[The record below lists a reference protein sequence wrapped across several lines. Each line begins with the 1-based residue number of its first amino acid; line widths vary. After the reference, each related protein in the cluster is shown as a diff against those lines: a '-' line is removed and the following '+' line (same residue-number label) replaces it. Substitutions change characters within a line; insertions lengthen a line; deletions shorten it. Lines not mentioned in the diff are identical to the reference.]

1 MTAGALVPAVV
12 RCDHNFTRSLPVM
25 PVPPPER
32 IVELVAD
39 LLSDE
44 GYDLED
50 VVVTAA
56 GKHSTVRLMVDS
68 DAGLGLDEA
77 ARLSRLVSDAFD
89 AVSDFGESPYVLE
102 VTSPGIGRPLT
113 RDRHWRRAQGRRAR
127 IELADGTIVAR
138 IGELV
143 GDTVRLVVP
152 DRDGP
157 VVRPTPLGEVRSA
170 LVEVE
175 FSPPNPRELELAGGL
190 PDGRVAAGE
199 LDESAVGDDESDD
212 VNETKVDK

>member
-1 MTAGALVPAVV
+1 
-12 RCDHNFTRSLPVM
+12 M

-32 IVELVAD
+32 IVELVSD
-39 LLSDE
+39 LLARE

-56 GKHSTVRLMVDS
+56 GKHSTVRLLVDS

-77 ARLSRLVSDAFD
+77 ARLSRTVSEAFD
-89 AVSDFGESPYVLE
+89 GVSDFGESPYVLE

-113 RDRHWRRAQGRRAR
+113 EPRHWRRAQGRKAKV
-127 IELADGTIVAR
+127 ELADETVVAR

-143 GDTVRLVVP
+143 GDEIRLVLP
-152 DRDGP
+152 DRSGP
-157 VVRPTPLGEVRSA
+157 VVRSVPLSEVRRA
-170 LVEVE
+170 VVEVE
-175 FSPPNPRELELAGGL
+175 FSPPPPRELELAGGV

-199 LDESAVGDDESDD
+199 LTEGPEDETGSDD
-212 VNETKVDK
+212 HDETNETKVDK

>member
-1 MTAGALVPAVV
+1 
-12 RCDHNFTRSLPVM
+12 M

-32 IVELVAD
+32 IVELVSD
-39 LLSDE
+39 LLARE

-56 GKHSTVRLMVDS
+56 GKHSTVRLLVDS

-77 ARLSRLVSDAFD
+77 ARLSRTVSEAFD
-89 AVSDFGESPYVLE
+89 GVSDFGESPYVLE

-113 RDRHWRRAQGRRAR
+113 EPRHWRRAQGRKTKV
-127 IELADGTIVAR
+127 ELADETLVAR

-143 GDTVRLVVP
+143 GDEIRLVLP
-152 DRDGP
+152 DRSGP
-157 VVRPTPLGEVRSA
+157 VVRSVPLSAVRRA
-170 LVEVE
+170 VVEVE
-175 FSPPNPRELELAGGL
+175 FSPPPPRELELAGGV

-199 LDESAVGDDESDD
+199 LAEGPEDETGSDD
-212 VNETKVDK
+212 HDETNETKVDK

>member
-1 MTAGALVPAVV
+1 
-12 RCDHNFTRSLPVM
+12 M

-32 IVELVAD
+32 IVELVSD
-39 LLSDE
+39 LLARE

-56 GKHSTVRLMVDS
+56 GKHSTVRLLVDS

-77 ARLSRLVSDAFD
+77 ARLSRIVSEAFD
-89 AVSDFGESPYVLE
+89 GVSDFGESPYVLE

-113 RDRHWRRAQGRRAR
+113 EPRHWRRAQGRKTKV
-127 IELADGTIVAR
+127 ELADETLVAR

-143 GDTVRLVVP
+143 GDEIRLVLP
-152 DRDGP
+152 DRSGP
-157 VVRPTPLGEVRSA
+157 VVRSVPLSAVRRA
-170 LVEVE
+170 VVEVE
-175 FSPPNPRELELAGGL
+175 FSPPPPRELELAGGV

-199 LDESAVGDDESDD
+199 LAEGLEDETGSDD
-212 VNETKVDK
+212 HDETNETKVDK

>member
-1 MTAGALVPAVV
+1 
-12 RCDHNFTRSLPVM
+12 M

-32 IVELVAD
+32 IVELVSD
-39 LLSDE
+39 LLARE

-56 GKHSTVRLMVDS
+56 GKHSTVRLLVDS

-77 ARLSRLVSDAFD
+77 ARLSRIVSEAFD
-89 AVSDFGESPYVLE
+89 GVSDFGESPYVLE

-113 RDRHWRRAQGRRAR
+113 EPRHWRRAQGRKAKV
-127 IELADGTIVAR
+127 ELADETLVAR

-143 GDTVRLVVP
+143 GDEIRLVLP
-152 DRDGP
+152 DRSGP
-157 VVRPTPLGEVRSA
+157 VVRAVPLSTVRRA
-170 LVEVE
+170 VVEVE
-175 FSPPNPRELELAGGL
+175 FSPPQPRELELAGGV

-199 LDESAVGDDESDD
+199 LAEGPDDETGSDD
-212 VNETKVDK
+212 HDETNETKVDK

>member
-1 MTAGALVPAVV
+1 
-12 RCDHNFTRSLPVM
+12 M

-32 IVELVAD
+32 IVELVSD
-39 LLSDE
+39 LLARE

-56 GKHSTVRLMVDS
+56 GKHSTVRILVDS

-77 ARLSRLVSDAFD
+77 ARLSRIVSEAFD
-89 AVSDFGESPYVLE
+89 GVSDFGESPYVLE

-113 RDRHWRRAQGRRAR
+113 EPRHWRRAQGRKAKV
-127 IELADGTIVAR
+127 ELADETLVAR

-143 GDTVRLVVP
+143 GDEIRLVLP
-152 DRDGP
+152 DRSGP
-157 VVRPTPLGEVRSA
+157 VVRAVPLSTVRRA
-170 LVEVE
+170 VVEVE
-175 FSPPNPRELELAGGL
+175 FSPPPPRELELAGGV

-199 LDESAVGDDESDD
+199 LAEGPDDETGSDD
-212 VNETKVDK
+212 HDETNETKVDK

>member
-1 MTAGALVPAVV
+1 
-12 RCDHNFTRSLPVM
+12 M

-89 AVSDFGESPYVLE
+89 AVSDFGEAPYMLE

-127 IELADGTIVAR
+127 IELVGETLVAR

-157 VVRPTPLGEVRSA
+157 VVRPIALGEIRKAV
-170 LVEVE
+170 VEVE

-190 PDGRVAAGE
+190 PDGRVRTGE
-199 LDESAVGDDESDD
+199 IDETAVGDDGDDETDD
-212 VNETKVDK
+212 VNEAKVDK

>member
-1 MTAGALVPAVV
+1 
-12 RCDHNFTRSLPVM
+12 M

-32 IVELVAD
+32 IVELVSD
-39 LLSDE
+39 LLARE

-56 GKHSTVRLMVDS
+56 GKHSTVRLLVDS

-77 ARLSRLVSDAFD
+77 ARLSRSVSEAFD
-89 AVSDFGESPYVLE
+89 GVSDFGESPYVLE

-113 RDRHWRRAQGRRAR
+113 EPRHWRRAQGRKAKV
-127 IELADGTIVAR
+127 ELADETLVAR

-143 GDTVRLVVP
+143 GDEIRLVLP
-152 DRDGP
+152 DRSGP
-157 VVRPTPLGEVRSA
+157 VVRSVPLSTVRRA
-170 LVEVE
+170 VVEVE
-175 FSPPNPRELELAGGL
+175 FSPPPPRELELAGGV

-199 LDESAVGDDESDD
+199 LAEGPEDETGSDD
-212 VNETKVDK
+212 HDETNETKVDK

>member
-1 MTAGALVPAVV
+1 
-12 RCDHNFTRSLPVM
+12 M

-32 IVELVAD
+32 IVELVSD
-39 LLSDE
+39 LLARE

-56 GKHSTVRLMVDS
+56 GKHSTVRLLVDS

-77 ARLSRLVSDAFD
+77 ARLSRIVSEAFD
-89 AVSDFGESPYVLE
+89 GVSDFGESPYVLE

-113 RDRHWRRAQGRRAR
+113 EPRHWRRAQAR
-127 IELADGTIVAR
+127 KAKVELADETLVAR

-143 GDTVRLVVP
+143 GDEIRLVLP
-152 DRDGP
+152 DRSGP
-157 VVRPTPLGEVRSA
+157 VVRSVPLSAVRRA
-170 LVEVE
+170 VVEVE
-175 FSPPNPRELELAGGL
+175 FSPPPPRELELAGGV

-199 LDESAVGDDESDD
+199 LAEGAEDGTGSDD
-212 VNETKVDK
+212 HDETNETKVDK

>member
-1 MTAGALVPAVV
+1 
-12 RCDHNFTRSLPVM
+12 M

-32 IVELVAD
+32 IVELVSD
-39 LLSDE
+39 LLARE

-56 GKHSTVRLMVDS
+56 GKHSTVRLLVDS

-77 ARLSRLVSDAFD
+77 ARLSRIVSEAFD
-89 AVSDFGESPYVLE
+89 GVSDFGESPYVLE

-113 RDRHWRRAQGRRAR
+113 DPRHWRRAQGRKAKV
-127 IELADGTIVAR
+127 ELADETLVAR

-143 GDTVRLVVP
+143 GDEIRLVLP
-152 DRDGP
+152 DRSGP
-157 VVRPTPLGEVRSA
+157 VVRSVPLSEVRRA
-170 LVEVE
+170 VVEVE
-175 FSPPNPRELELAGGL
+175 FSPPPPRELELAGGV

-199 LDESAVGDDESDD
+199 LTEGPEDETGSDD
-212 VNETKVDK
+212 HDETNETKVDK

>member
-1 MTAGALVPAVV
+1 
-12 RCDHNFTRSLPVM
+12 M

-32 IVELVAD
+32 IVELVSD
-39 LLSDE
+39 LLARE

-56 GKHSTVRLMVDS
+56 GKHSTVRLLVDS

-77 ARLSRLVSDAFD
+77 ARLSRIVSEAFD
-89 AVSDFGESPYVLE
+89 GVSDFGESPYVLE

-113 RDRHWRRAQGRRAR
+113 EPRHWRRAQGRKAKV
-127 IELADGTIVAR
+127 ELADEILVAR

-143 GDTVRLVVP
+143 GDEIRLVLP
-152 DRDGP
+152 DRSGP
-157 VVRPTPLGEVRSA
+157 VVRSVPFSAVRRA
-170 LVEVE
+170 VVEVE
-175 FSPPNPRELELAGGL
+175 FSPPPPRELELAGGV

-199 LDESAVGDDESDD
+199 LAEGPDDETGSDD
-212 VNETKVDK
+212 HDETNETKVDK

>member
-1 MTAGALVPAVV
+1 
-12 RCDHNFTRSLPVM
+12 M

-32 IVELVAD
+32 IVELVTD
-39 LLSDE
+39 LLDNE

-68 DAGLGLDEA
+68 DSGLGLDEA

-89 AVSDFGESPYVLE
+89 SVSDFGESPYVLE

-113 RDRHWRRAQGRRAR
+113 LARHWRRAQGRKAR
-127 IELADGTIVAR
+127 IETAAETFVAR

-143 GDTVRLVVP
+143 GDTIRVVVS
-152 DRDGP
+152 DKQGP
-157 VVRPTPLGEVRSA
+157 FIRSLSLSDVQKAVVEI
-170 LVEVE
+170 E
-175 FSPPNPRELELAGGL
+175 FSPPNARELELAGGL
-190 PDGRVAAGE
+190 PDGRVQAGE
-199 LDESAVGDDESDD
+199 IDENAVGEDATDDENTVDD
-212 VNETKVDK
+212 GTESNELRMDK

>member
-1 MTAGALVPAVV
+1 
-12 RCDHNFTRSLPVM
+12 M

-32 IVELVAD
+32 IVELVSD
-39 LLSDE
+39 LLARE

-56 GKHSTVRLMVDS
+56 GKHSTVRLLVDS

-77 ARLSRLVSDAFD
+77 ARLSRSVSEAFD
-89 AVSDFGESPYVLE
+89 GVSDFGESPYVLE

-113 RDRHWRRAQGRRAR
+113 EPRHWRRAQGRKAKV
-127 IELADGTIVAR
+127 ELADETLVAR

-143 GDTVRLVVP
+143 GDEIRLVLP
-152 DRDGP
+152 DRSGP
-157 VVRPTPLGEVRSA
+157 VVRSVPLSTVRRA
-170 LVEVE
+170 VVEVE
-175 FSPPNPRELELAGGL
+175 FSPPPPRELELAGGV

-199 LDESAVGDDESDD
+199 LAEGPDDETGSDD
-212 VNETKVDK
+212 HDETNETKVDK